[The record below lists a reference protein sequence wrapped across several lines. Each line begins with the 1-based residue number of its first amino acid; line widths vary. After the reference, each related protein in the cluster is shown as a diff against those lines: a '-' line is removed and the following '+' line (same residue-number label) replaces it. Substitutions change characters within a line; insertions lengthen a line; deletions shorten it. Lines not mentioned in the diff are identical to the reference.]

1 MEKCKFIIMSLSD
14 PATVLSISL
23 GLVFVVVTAAAVY
36 TAFGPPAAQLDD
48 PYEDHED

>member
-1 MEKCKFIIMSLSD
+1 MSLSD
-14 PATVLSISL
+14 PATVLSITI
-23 GLVFVVVTAAAVY
+23 GLVFVGVTGFAVY

>member
-1 MEKCKFIIMSLSD
+1 MSLSD
-14 PATVLSISL
+14 PATILSISL

>member
-1 MEKCKFIIMSLSD
+1 MSLSD

-23 GLVFVVVTAAAVY
+23 GLVFVVITGAAIY
-36 TAFGPPAAQLDD
+36 TAFGPPATQLDD

>member
-1 MEKCKFIIMSLSD
+1 MSFSD

-23 GLVFVVVTAAAVY
+23 GLAFVAVTGYAVY
-36 TAFGPPAAQLDD
+36 TAFGPPATQLDD

>member
-1 MEKCKFIIMSLSD
+1 MSFSE
-14 PATVLSISL
+14 PATIISVSL
-23 GLVFVVVTAAAVY
+23 ALVFVAVTAAAVY